1 MYIKIMSRDN
11 GFRLIEIPDESDI
24 KIGNNKIM
32 FSNNENN
39 IKTLDVDGD
48 VYFMTNDGL
57 TMSYYKYMEL

>member
-1 MYIKIMSRDN
+1 MSRDN

-32 FSNNENN
+32 YSNNENS

-57 TMSYYKYMEL
+57 TMS

>member
-32 FSNNENN
+32 YSNSENS

>member
-32 FSNNENN
+32 YSNNENS

>member
-32 FSNNENN
+32 YSNNENS
-39 IKTLDVDGD
+39 IKTLDVNGD

>member
-1 MYIKIMSRDN
+1 MSRDN

>member
-1 MYIKIMSRDN
+1 MSRDN
-11 GFRLIEIPDESDI
+11 GFRLIEIPDEFDI

-32 FSNNENN
+32 YSNNENS

>member
-32 FSNNENN
+32 YSSNENN

-48 VYFMTNDGL
+48 VYFMTNEGL

>member
-24 KIGNNKIM
+24 KIGNNKVM
-32 FSNNENN
+32 YSNNENS

>member
-1 MYIKIMSRDN
+1 MSRDN
-11 GFRLIEIPDESDI
+11 GFRLIEIPDEADI

-32 FSNNENN
+32 YSSNENN

-48 VYFMTNDGL
+48 VYFMTNEGL

>member
-11 GFRLIEIPDESDI
+11 GFRLIEIPDESDL

-32 FSNNENN
+32 YSNNENS